1 VIDLFLDVCKSFYLY
16 TQVGLT
22 MAIRRA
28 KSLPPTLK
36 TIVQRFVPL
45 PAVGKMKHMSFFCF
59 DKKKRLNFEY
69 ILFSACAST
78 CNVIFMRFHELY
90 DGIEVLDE
98 ENKPIGVSKVAAK
111 KVIRFRY
118 ILFNRI

>member
-1 VIDLFLDVCKSFYLY
+1 
-16 TQVGLT
+16 
-22 MAIRRA
+22 
-28 KSLPPTLK
+28 
-36 TIVQRFVPL
+36 
-45 PAVGKMKHMSFFCF
+45 
-59 DKKKRLNFEY
+59 
-69 ILFSACAST
+69 
-78 CNVIFMRFHELY
+78 MRFHELY